1 MYLGRSKRR
10 IAGVAAVT
18 AAALLAVGCGSSSSS
33 PPPGSA
39 GTKVTGGTVTM
50 AEEPG
55 AQPNWIWPFTP
66 ITNYSVYNSQYFQWL
81 MYRPLYMFGDNGTS
95 ETVNYPLSL
104 ASAPVYSNG
113 GKTVVI
119 NMKGWKWSDGET
131 VSAADVVFWLNMME
145 AEKANYAGYA
155 PGTMPDN
162 LVSYKATGPNQ
173 VTIQLDKGY
182 SSYWFTYNQLAEIT
196 PMPLAWDVTSA
207 GAKAGSGGCSTDTAS
222 DKWAKCKAVYNFLVA
237 QSKATSTYATSP
249 IWGTVNGPWKLS
261 SFNTSGN
268 VTFVPNS
275 KYSGSPKAARSRPS
289 RSSRR
294 CRSPTCRRCTRR

>member
-1 MYLGRSKRR
+1 MG
-10 IAGVAAVT
+10 
-18 AAALLAVGCGSSSSS
+18 
-33 PPPGSA
+33 
-39 GTKVTGGTVTM
+39 
-50 AEEPG
+50 EEPG
-55 AQPNWIWPFTP
+55 AQPKFIWQFPP

-162 LVSYKATGPNQ
+162 LVSYKATSPNQ
-173 VTIQLDKGY
+173 VTIQLNNAY
-182 SSYWFTYNQLAEIT
+182 SSYSFTYNQLAEIT
-196 PMPLAWDVTSA
+196 AMPLAWDVTSL
-207 GAKAGSGGCSTDTAS
+207 GANAGSGGCAPDPA
-222 DKWAKCKAVYNFLVA
+222 N
-237 QSKATSTYATSP
+237 Q
-249 IWGTVNGPWKLS
+249 
-261 SFNTSGN
+261 
-268 VTFVPNS
+268 
-275 KYSGSPKAARSRPS
+275 
-289 RSSRR
+289 
-294 CRSPTCRRCTRR
+294 